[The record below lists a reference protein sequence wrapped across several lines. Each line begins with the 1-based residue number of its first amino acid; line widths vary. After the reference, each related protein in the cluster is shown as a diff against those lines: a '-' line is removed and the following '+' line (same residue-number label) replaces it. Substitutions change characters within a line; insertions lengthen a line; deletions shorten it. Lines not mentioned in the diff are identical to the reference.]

1 MRRKDPEKMQ
11 ELIDFI
17 DSYYVAYHRTPS
29 TREIA
34 EGTSLQKSAV
44 HNYLAALREE
54 GRIDYDSRMI
64 MTERI
69 NDQIMSYNQAGIV
82 GAIPCGQM
90 TLEQENI
97 EDYVNL
103 PMSIFGGGD
112 LYILHTYGDS
122 MTGAGIDDGDLVVV
136 RKQTWAKDGDLVI
149 AYVEGEGSTL
159 KRYQDDK
166 KNQRVILHP
175 ENEKYQDIIVT
186 DCRIQGV
193 VVNIIKQTSA
203 GKRLPTQ

>member
-1 MRRKDPEKMQ
+1 MRRKDPEKMK

-17 DSYYVAYHRTPS
+17 DGFYVAYHRTPS

-44 HNYLAALREE
+44 HNYLAELREE
-54 GRIDYDSRMI
+54 GRIDYDNRMI

-69 NDQIMSYNQAGIV
+69 NDQLMAYNQAGIV

-90 TLEQENI
+90 TLEQESV

-103 PMSIFGGGD
+103 PMSIFGGGE
-112 LYILHTYGDS
+112 LFILHTYGDS
-122 MTGAGIDDGDLVVV
+122 MTGSGIDEGDLVVV
-136 RKQTWAKDGDLVI
+136 RKQTWASDGDIVV
-149 AYVEGEGSTL
+149 AFVEGEGSTL
-159 KRYQDDK
+159 KRYYNDREGK
-166 KNQRVILHP
+166 RIILHP
-175 ENEKYQDIIVT
+175 DNEKYQDIVVK
-186 DCRIQGV
+186 DCQIQGV

-203 GKRLPTQ
+203 GKRYPIA

>member
-1 MRRKDPEKMQ
+1 MRRKDPEKMK

-17 DSYYVAYHRTPS
+17 DGFYVAYHRTPS

-44 HNYLAALREE
+44 HNYLAELREE
-54 GRIDYDSRMI
+54 GRIDYDNRMI

-69 NDQIMSYNQAGIV
+69 NDQLMAYNQAGIV

-90 TLEQENI
+90 TLEQESV

-103 PMSIFGGGD
+103 PMSIFGGGE
-112 LYILHTYGDS
+112 LFILHTYGDS
-122 MTGAGIDDGDLVVV
+122 MTGSGIDEGDLVVV
-136 RKQTWAKDGDLVI
+136 RKQTWASDGDIVV
-149 AYVEGEGSTL
+149 AFVEGEGSTL
-159 KRYQDDK
+159 KRYYNDREGK
-166 KNQRVILHP
+166 RIILHP
-175 ENEKYQDIIVT
+175 DNEKYQDIVVK
-186 DCRIQGV
+186 DCQIQGV

-203 GKRLPTQ
+203 GKRYPTA

>member
-1 MRRKDPEKMQ
+1 MRRKDPEKMK

-17 DSYYVAYHRTPS
+17 DGFYVAYHRTPS

-44 HNYLAALREE
+44 HNYLAELREE

-69 NDQIMSYNQAGIV
+69 NDQLMAYNQAGIV

-90 TLEQENI
+90 TLEQESV

-103 PMSIFGGGD
+103 PMSIFGGGE
-112 LYILHTYGDS
+112 LFILHTYGDS
-122 MTGAGIDDGDLVVV
+122 MTGSGIDEGDLVVV
-136 RKQTWAKDGDLVI
+136 RKQTWASDGDIVV
-149 AYVEGEGSTL
+149 AFVEGEGSTL
-159 KRYQDDK
+159 KRYYNDREGK
-166 KNQRVILHP
+166 RIILHP
-175 ENEKYQDIIVT
+175 DNEKYQDIVVK
-186 DCRIQGV
+186 DCQIQGV

-203 GKRLPTQ
+203 GKRYPIA